1 MKPGHTGIRRIL
13 YAFRFSVQGLV
24 ACWRHESAFRQE
36 AVVCLVVIP
45 LGLVLG
51 GTGVERALL
60 VASVLLVPVVEL
72 LNTAVETVVDRVDE
86 GPHPLAGRAKDIGSA
101 AVLLAIVLALV
112 VWVSLLVPRYLA

>member
-1 MKPGHTGIRRIL
+1 MKPGYTGVERIVHAL
-13 YAFRFSVQGLV
+13 RFSLRGLG

-36 AVVCLVVIP
+36 ACVCLIAIP
-45 LGLVLG
+45 VGLAVG

-72 LNTAVETVVDRVDE
+72 LNTAVETVVDRVDA

-101 AVLLAIVLALV
+101 AVLLSIVLAAV
-112 VWVSLLVPRYLA
+112 VWVCVLLPRYAI